1 MLTQRS
7 NAKNSPKTV
16 RRRSSVRPSILLAA
30 VAFVQRARPPL
41 PPALRHAR
49 LLAPRLLMTALPPHQ
64 PRTVSRRAQIIGG
77 AIALAVLVGIVWL
90 AWSLMN
96 APKAEGP
103 GGPGGGPGGGG
114 GGRRGGPASTVA
126 VATATQT
133 DLPVII
139 EALGTVTPAATVTV
153 RPQVAGTITQV
164 LFREG
169 QMVRAG
175 QVLVQIDPRQFQM
188 DLLQAQGALT
198 RDEAQL
204 ASARVTLAR
213 FQTLLAQDSIAR
225 QEVDTQAATVKQLQ
239 GSVMSDR
246 AAVGTAQLNLGYA
259 RIVAPVSGRV
269 GLRVVDVG
277 NYIGA
282 GDANGVAVITTVS
295 PIDVE
300 FTVPQDDVPRI
311 GARTATGAVLP
322 VTALDRTRTATL
334 DKGTFSTLDNV
345 VDTGTGTVRA
355 KARFAN
361 AGGTLFPSQFVNV
374 RLELDTVR
382 GAVVVPATALRK
394 SADGAF
400 VWLLNADR
408 TVNKRKVVAGPS
420 TTSQVSIASGLKVG
434 EKVITEGGDRLTEGG
449 KVQLPGQAQRA
460 GGKGERAGKGQGGQ
474 RPEGGERRRR
484 PAE

>member
-1 MLTQRS
+1 
-7 NAKNSPKTV
+7 
-16 RRRSSVRPSILLAA
+16 
-30 VAFVQRARPPL
+30 
-41 PPALRHAR
+41 
-49 LLAPRLLMTALPPHQ
+49 MTAPQPPRQ
-64 PRTVSRRAQIIGG
+64 PRTVSRKAQILGG

-96 APKAEGP
+96 APQDSAGGP
-103 GGPGGGPGGGG
+103 GGPGGG
-114 GGRRGGPASTVA
+114 GRRGPASTVA

-133 DLPVII
+133 DLPVVI

-153 RPQVAGTITQV
+153 RPQVSGTITQV
-164 LFREG
+164 LFKEG

-175 QVLVQIDPRQFQM
+175 QVLVQIDPRQFEM
-188 DLLQAQGALT
+188 DLMQAQGALT

-204 ASARVTLAR
+204 AAARVTLAR
-213 FQTLLAQDSIAR
+213 YQTLLVQDSIAR
-225 QEVDTQAATVKQLQ
+225 QEVDTQAATVQQLQ
-239 GSVMSDR
+239 GTVMSDR
-246 AAVGTAQLNLGYA
+246 AAVGTARLNLGYA

-311 GARTATGAVLP
+311 GARAATGAVLP
-322 VTALDRTRTATL
+322 VTALDRTRTVTL

-345 VDTGTGTVRA
+345 VDVGTGTVKA

-361 AGGTLFPSQFVNV
+361 AGGALFPSQFVNV
-374 RLELDTVR
+374 RLELDSIKS
-382 GAVVVPATALRK
+382 AVVVPATALRQ
-394 SADGAF
+394 SSDGAF

-408 TVNKRKVVAGPS
+408 TVSKRKVVAGPS
-420 TTSQVSIASGLKVG
+420 TTAQVSIASGLKVG
-434 EKVITEGGDRLTEGG
+434 EKVITEGGDRLREGG
-449 KVQLPGQAQRA
+449 KVQLPGQAAGRQGQGKGPRA
-460 GGKGERAGKGQGGQ
+460 GREGREGGREGQ
-474 RPEGGERRRR
+474 GGERRRR
-484 PAE
+484 EQAQ

>member
-1 MLTQRS
+1 MTE
-7 NAKNSPKTV
+7 PY
-16 RRRSSVRPSILLAA
+16 RPI
-30 VAFVQRARPPL
+30 RP
-41 PPALRHAR
+41 
-49 LLAPRLLMTALPPHQ
+49 
-64 PRTVSRRAQIIGG
+64 VSRKAQIIGG
-77 AIALAVLVGIVWL
+77 AIALAVLAGIVWL
-90 AWSLMN
+90 AWSLMH
-96 APKAEGP
+96 APKTEGGA

-126 VATATQT
+126 VATASQT

-153 RPQVAGTITQV
+153 RPQVAGVITQV

-175 QVLVQIDPRQFQM
+175 QPLVQIDPRQFQM
-188 DLLQAQGALT
+188 DLLQAQGNLT
-198 RDEAQL
+198 RDQAQL
-204 ASARVTLAR
+204 ASARVTLSR
-213 FQTLLAQDSIAR
+213 FQTLLTQDSIAR

-239 GSVMSDR
+239 GSVMADQ
-246 AAVGTAQLNLGYA
+246 AAVGTARLNVGYA

-282 GDANGVAVITTVS
+282 GDAAGVAVITTVS

-311 GARTATGAVLP
+311 GARTNSGAVLA
-322 VTALDRTRTATL
+322 VTALDRTRTTTL

-345 VDTGTGTVRA
+345 VDVGTGTVKA

-374 RLELDTVR
+374 RLELDTIR
-382 GAVVVPATALRK
+382 DAVVVPATALRQ
-394 SADGAF
+394 SSDGAF
-400 VWLLNADR
+400 VWVLGEGQ
-408 TVNKRKVVAGPS
+408 TVRKRKVTAGPS
-420 TTSQVSIASGLKVG
+420 TTTQVSIATGLKVG
-434 EKVITEGGDRLTEGG
+434 EKVITEGGDRLREGG
-449 KVQLPGQAQRA
+449 KVQLPGQAA
-460 GGKGERAGKGQGGQ
+460 GRTGQGKGKGQRAGKGEGGAQGQ
-474 RPEGGERRRR
+474 GGERRRR
-484 PAE
+484 QQAE

>member
-1 MLTQRS
+1 
-7 NAKNSPKTV
+7 
-16 RRRSSVRPSILLAA
+16 
-30 VAFVQRARPPL
+30 
-41 PPALRHAR
+41 
-49 LLAPRLLMTALPPHQ
+49 MTAPQPPHP
-64 PRTVSRRAQIIGG
+64 PRTVSRKAQILGG

-96 APKAEGP
+96 APKTGGEG
-103 GGPGGGPGGGG
+103 GFGGPGGGG
-114 GGRRGGPASTVA
+114 GRRGPASTVA

-133 DLPVII
+133 DLPVVI

-153 RPQVAGTITQV
+153 RPQVSGTITQV
-164 LFREG
+164 LFKEG

-175 QVLVQIDPRQFQM
+175 QVLAQIDPRQFEM
-188 DLLQAQGALT
+188 DLMQAQGALT

-204 ASARVTLAR
+204 AAARVTLAR
-213 FQTLLAQDSIAR
+213 YQTLLAQDSIAR
-225 QEVDTQAATVKQLQ
+225 QEVDTQAATVQQLQ
-239 GSVMSDR
+239 GTVMADR
-246 AAVGTAQLNLGYA
+246 AAVGTARLNLGYA

-311 GARTATGAVLP
+311 GARAVTGAVLP
-322 VTALDRTRTATL
+322 VTALDRTRTVTL

-345 VDTGTGTVRA
+345 VDVGTGTVKA

-361 AGGTLFPSQFVNV
+361 AGGALFPSQFVNV
-374 RLELDTVR
+374 RLELDSIKD
-382 GAVVVPATALRK
+382 AVVVPATALRQ
-394 SADGAF
+394 SSDGAF

-408 TVNKRKVVAGPS
+408 TVSKRKVVAGPS
-420 TTSQVSIASGLKVG
+420 TTAQVSIASGLKVG
-434 EKVITEGGDRLTEGG
+434 EKVITEGGDRLREGG
-449 KVQLPGQAQRA
+449 KVQLPGQAAGRQGQGKGPRA
-460 GGKGERAGKGQGGQ
+460 GREGCEGRQGQ
-474 RPEGGERRRR
+474 GGERRRR
-484 PAE
+484 EQAQ

>member
-1 MLTQRS
+1 
-7 NAKNSPKTV
+7 
-16 RRRSSVRPSILLAA
+16 
-30 VAFVQRARPPL
+30 
-41 PPALRHAR
+41 
-49 LLAPRLLMTALPPHQ
+49 MTAPQPPHP
-64 PRTVSRRAQIIGG
+64 PRTVSRKAQILGG

-96 APKAEGP
+96 APKTGGEG
-103 GGPGGGPGGGG
+103 GFGGPGGGG
-114 GGRRGGPASTVA
+114 GRRGPASTVA

-133 DLPVII
+133 DLPVVI

-153 RPQVAGTITQV
+153 RPQVSGTITQV
-164 LFREG
+164 LFKEG

-175 QVLVQIDPRQFQM
+175 QVLAQIDPRQFEM
-188 DLLQAQGALT
+188 DLMQAQGALT

-204 ASARVTLAR
+204 AAARVTLAR
-213 FQTLLAQDSIAR
+213 YQTLLAQDSIAR
-225 QEVDTQAATVKQLQ
+225 QEVDTQAATVQQLQ
-239 GSVMSDR
+239 GTVMADR
-246 AAVGTAQLNLGYA
+246 AAVGTARLNLGYA

-311 GARTATGAVLP
+311 GARAVTGAVLP
-322 VTALDRTRTATL
+322 VTALDRTRTVTL

-345 VDTGTGTVRA
+345 VDVGTGTVKA

-361 AGGTLFPSQFVNV
+361 AGGALFPSQFVNV
-374 RLELDTVR
+374 RLELDSIKD
-382 GAVVVPATALRK
+382 AVVVPATALRQ
-394 SADGAF
+394 SSDGAF

-408 TVNKRKVVAGPS
+408 TVSKRKVVAGPS
-420 TTSQVSIASGLKVG
+420 TTAQVSIASGLKVG
-434 EKVITEGGDRLTEGG
+434 EKVITEGGDRLREGG
-449 KVQLPGQAQRA
+449 KVQLPGQAAGRQGQGKGPRA
-460 GGKGERAGKGQGGQ
+460 GREGREGRQGQ
-474 RPEGGERRRR
+474 GGERRRR
-484 PAE
+484 EQAQ